1 MSMQQTNLRLT
12 EGYPRVQC
20 IVILT
25 HWLEGFRSCLGSE
38 TSLTFCPPALLSFL
52 VFPLRKQQG
61 HRLSLKLHYLPKD
74 KLSDKRNTVVSSLLP
89 GNLTSREEWLSQQR
103 RLKIDTMPRCQ
114 LNFVTGF
121 NLFFWKSTY
130 LFKKWFTVPK
140 LSTSS
145 LVSPL
150 WRGPIN
156 ISVFLGILIL
166 LCCLGSSPYI
176 CPPFLLACLLLAYFI
191 NSIIRTLENRKK
203 GIFFST
209 STEQVANPWVL

>member
-1 MSMQQTNLRLT
+1 MSYWLTDWKVSEAALDLRL
-12 EGYPRVQC
+12 P
-20 IVILT
+20 
-25 HWLEGFRSCLGSE
+25 WPS
-38 TSLTFCPPALLSFL
+38 ALLPSYPSLFFL
-52 VFPLRKQQG
+52 SGSSRGTDFLW
-61 HRLSLKLHYLPKD
+61 SCITCLKID
-74 KLSDKRNTVVSSLLP
+74 SDKRNTVVSSLLP

-203 GIFFST
+203 GIFF
-209 STEQVANPWVL
+209 QLLQNK